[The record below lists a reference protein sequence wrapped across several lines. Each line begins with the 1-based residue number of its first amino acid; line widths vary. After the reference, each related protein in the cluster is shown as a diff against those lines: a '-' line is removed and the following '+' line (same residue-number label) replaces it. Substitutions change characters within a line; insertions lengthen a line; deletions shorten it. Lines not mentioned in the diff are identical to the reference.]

1 MQLANTVTEKR
12 EVTLEIL
19 SNKNSIRNMFLEL
32 HMDDAEAIY
41 NKITDVMD
49 EKRKVYQAE
58 AAERESKLT
67 ALKEI
72 KAQLE
77 AQGLSVEDLV
87 SLVSHQPIGSLHST
101 KKARNV
107 KAQPK
112 FRFIYLKD
120 GKKETYEGKIGGRKP
135 DDFKSYLD
143 ETGKKLIDIVHPE
156 DKEALEAEL
165 AAR

>member
-32 HMDDAEAIY
+32 HMDDAEKLY
-41 NKITDVMD
+41 KRITDVID

-58 AAERESKLT
+58 AAEREAKLT
-67 ALKEI
+67 AIKEI
-72 KAQLE
+72 KAQLKAE
-77 AQGLSVEDLV
+77 GLSVEDLV
-87 SLVSHQPIGSLHST
+87 SSPSHRPIGSLHST

-107 KAQPK
+107 KAQPR

-120 GKKETYEGKIGGRKP
+120 GKREVYEGKIGGRKP
-135 DDFKSYLD
+135 DDFKSYLV